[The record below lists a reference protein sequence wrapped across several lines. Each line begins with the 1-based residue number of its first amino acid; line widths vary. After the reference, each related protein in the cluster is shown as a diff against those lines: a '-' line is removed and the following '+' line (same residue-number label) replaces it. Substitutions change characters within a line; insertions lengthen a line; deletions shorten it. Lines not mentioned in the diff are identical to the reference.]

1 MNTKIILSILIFANL
16 SSYSYAQ
23 LINLPP
29 GSAFGDVDIIVA
41 TNKMLD
47 DTVDVSVTE
56 GSPYE
61 NESFVFGKVIS
72 EELNISSPYLMRY
85 NIYNDVIEVKDK
97 DQLNELLRSFNIY
110 VIISNK
116 EYHYAEYYNESNTI
130 KKGYFTLLYRGSN
143 IELLSRKTQKYKE
156 AVPPK
161 NSFQPKQPAAFVDH
175 ETFYMKKE
183 AILLAIPTKKKEFI
197 GQFPGIEADLKKF
210 MKANKISLN
219 SEDDIIELFTY
230 IDSQLK

>member
-1 MNTKIILSILIFANL
+1 MNTKIFLSIFIFAHL
-16 SSYSYAQ
+16 STYTYAQ
-23 LINLPP
+23 FSQL
-29 GSAFGDVDIIVA
+29 GDLDIIVV
-41 TNKMLD
+41 TNNKLD
-47 DTVDVSVTE
+47 DTIDVSATE

-61 NESFVFGKVIS
+61 NESFVFGKAIS
-72 EELNISSPYLMRY
+72 EKMNISSPYLMRY

-97 DQLNELLRSFNIY
+97 DQLNELLRSFNLY

-130 KKGYFTLLYRGSN
+130 KKGYFTLLYSGTN
-143 IELLSRKTQKYKE
+143 IELFSRKTQKYKE
-156 AVPPK
+156 AVPTK

-183 AILLAIPTKKKEFI
+183 DALLAIPTKKKELI

-230 IDSQLK
+230 IDTQLK